1 MTKNPRDVVLKPVVS
16 EKSYALL
23 DANTFTFVVHPDAN
37 KTEIKEAVQAIF
49 SVRVTN
55 VNTLNRKGKRKR
67 VRQTAGVLGV
77 RKATKRALVT
87 VHPDDRDRIDIFEAK

>member
-1 MTKNPRDVVLKPVVS
+1 VKDPREVVLSPVVS

-23 DANTFTFVVHPDAN
+23 DGNTYTFIVRPDAN

-67 VRQTAGVLGV
+67 TRQVVGV
-77 RKATKRALVT
+77 RKSTKRALVT
-87 VHPDDRDRIDIFEAK
+87 LHPDDKIEIFEAK

>member
-1 MTKNPRDVVLKPVVS
+1 MKDPRDVILAPVVS

-23 DANTFTFVVHPDAN
+23 DDNTYTFIVRPDAN

-55 VNTLNRKGKRKR
+55 VNTLHRKGKRKR
-67 VRQTAGVLGV
+67 TRQIVGV
-77 RKATKRALVT
+77 RKSTKRALVT
-87 VHPDDRDRIDIFEAK
+87 LHPDDKIEIFEAR

>member
-1 MTKNPRDVVLKPVVS
+1 MKDPRDVILRPVVS

-23 DANTFTFVVHPDAN
+23 DGNTYTFIVSPGAS

-55 VNTLNRKGKRKR
+55 VNTLHRKGKRKR
-67 VRQTAGVLGV
+67 TRQVMGV
-77 RKATKRALVT
+77 RKSTKRALVT
-87 VHPDDRDRIDIFEAK
+87 LHPDDKIELFEGS

>member
-1 MTKNPRDVVLKPVVS
+1 VKNPRDVILKPVVS

-23 DANTFTFVVHPDAN
+23 DENTYTFIVDPDAN

-49 SVRVTN
+49 SVSN
-55 VNTLNRKGKRKR
+55 VNTLHRKGKRKR
-67 VRQTAGVLGV
+67 TRRTLGV

-87 VHPDDRDRIDIFEAK
+87 LHPDDKIEIFEAR

>member
-37 KTEIKEAVQAIF
+37 KTEIKKAVQAIF